1 MKHRWSSILTE
12 REIADRK
19 PVWTALSSL
28 YLDTE
33 LQERDFEGIAKIIQ
47 KSPYSLDEVK
57 TIDKYEVFPVLIPNL
72 LSVAG
77 EWAGFN
83 EEWLVDAIIRNLPK
97 RDSTRRLRIEIQY
110 LLFGRM
116 NKDYYKQLEGMYSPG
131 SF

>member
-33 LQERDFEGIAKIIQ
+33 LQERDFEGITKIIQ

-116 NKDYYKQLEGMYSPG
+116 NKDYYKQLEGMYNPG